1 MADPRPPRA
10 TDATDATEETHVA
23 DMAPYIDTDDQGG
36 AGPKRG
42 ATTDTPPWVYVL
54 GIVLAIA
61 LVVLLIVLHL
71 SGILGPGLHGLH

>member
-1 MADPRPPRA
+1 MADPRPPR
-10 TDATDATEETHVA
+10 ATDATEETHVA

-42 ATTDTPPWVYVL
+42 ATTGTPPWVYVL